1 VKKNGLDRAEYTSNL
16 VNDLRALIAST
27 RDEVAR
33 SVNSALVLLYWRVGR
48 RIRQDILKEKRAEYG
63 EEILPTVSAKLVTEF
78 GNGFSSRNLA
88 RMVRFAE
95 IFSDLKI
102 VSTLSTQLS
111 WSHLVEIIPLK
122 DGLQRDFYA
131 EMCRIERWSVRT
143 LRSKIGSMLFER
155 TALSRK
161 PAKLIKQELEVLREE
176 DKVSPDLIFRDPY
189 LLDFLGLK
197 DTYSEKDLESAI
209 LREMESFILEL
220 GEGFSFVARQKRMT
234 IGDDDFYLDL
244 LFYHRKLRRLVA
256 IELKLDKFKPEYK
269 GRMELYLRWLEKYEQ
284 HPDERSPIGLILC
297 AGGSEEQIKLLELDK
312 GCIRVAAYLTE
323 LPPQDVLRKK
333 LHETMILARK
343 QLEDRRS

>member
-1 VKKNGLDRAEYTSNL
+1 MKKNVLVRTEYASNL

-33 SVNSALVLLYWRVGR
+33 SVNSALVLLYWKVGR
-48 RIRQDILKEKRAEYG
+48 RIRQDILMEKRAEYG
-63 EEILPTVSAKLVTEF
+63 EEILPTLSAKLVTEF

-122 DGLQRDFYA
+122 DDLQRDFYA
-131 EMCRIERWSVRT
+131 EMCRIERWSVRA

-176 DKVSPDLIFRDPY
+176 DKVTPDLIFRDPY

-197 DTYSEKDLESAI
+197 DTYSERDLETAI

-220 GEGFSFVARQKRMT
+220 
-234 IGDDDFYLDL
+234 
-244 LFYHRKLRRLVA
+244 
-256 IELKLDKFKPEYK
+256 
-269 GRMELYLRWLEKYEQ
+269 
-284 HPDERSPIGLILC
+284 
-297 AGGSEEQIKLLELDK
+297 DK
-312 GCIRVAAYLTE
+312 GGIRVAAYLTE
-323 LPPQDVLRKK
+323 LPPQDILRKK

-343 QLEDRRS
+343 QLEDKRS